1 MFSVSVTEPGKVAI
15 VEIPDPEPGPY
26 DAVIK
31 TELAFLCN
39 ATDRKLIEGHFPGV
53 ENYPLLLGHESVGIV
68 ETVGEKV
75 ATFKPKWLASFLRN
89 HWQVSTETTGKF
101 PPKRNQ
107 ESKLEGNQYLM
118 PVFPWNNI
126 P

>member
-26 DAVIK
+26 DVVIK

-53 ENYPLLLGHESVGIV
+53 EDYPLLLGHESVGIV
-68 ETVGEKV
+68 DSVGEKV
-75 ATFKPKWLASFLRN
+75 ATFKPGQRVVGGLLLD
-89 HWQVSTETTGKF
+89 
-101 PPKRNQ
+101 PKT
-107 ESKLEGNQYLM
+107 SGY
-118 PVFPWNNI
+118 
-126 P
+126 